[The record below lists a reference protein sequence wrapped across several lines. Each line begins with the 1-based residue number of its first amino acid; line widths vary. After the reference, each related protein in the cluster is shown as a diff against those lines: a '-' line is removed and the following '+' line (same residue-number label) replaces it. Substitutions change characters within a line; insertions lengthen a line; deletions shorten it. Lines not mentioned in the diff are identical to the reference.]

1 MTTDSIFPYKG
12 VLQPA
17 LTLAYLSTYS
27 VPAAFIILPSEIAGV
42 LVGLSTIICALV
54 GFRDRHIRLT
64 EVSNASLV
72 KPLLGSSRE
81 HVHRHYNLLPG
92 LYVFVIFFS
101 FLNSVC
107 EKDLTSS
114 LILGLNIFAVSPE
127 MRNIR
132 SSGIII
138 CSVILLVSGFRGMNL
153 WNPVEGYVLA
163 VLSGVLFHS
172 ISTLSLPVWDWAHHS
187 KMGFTLSAAAI
198 LALFVGVSTLE
209 LVTS

>member
-1 MTTDSIFPYKG
+1 MTTDSIFSYRG
-12 VLQPA
+12 VVQFA

-27 VPAAFIILPSEIAGV
+27 VPTAFIILPSEIAGA
-42 LVGLSTIICALV
+42 LVGLSTIFCALV
-54 GFRDRHIRLT
+54 GFRDPHIRMT
-64 EVSNASLV
+64 GVSNASLV
-72 KPLLGSSRE
+72 QPLMGSSRE
-81 HVHRHYNLLPG
+81 HFQGQYNVPTDW
-92 LYVFVIFFS
+92 YVFVMIFL

-114 LILGLNIFAVSPE
+114 LILGLNIFAVSRE
-127 MRNIR
+127 MRSIR
-132 SSGIII
+132 SSVMIV
-138 CSVILLVSGFRGMNL
+138 CFVILLVLGVRRMNL

-163 VLSGVLFHS
+163 VLSGVLFQC
-172 ISTLSLPVWDWAHHS
+172 ISTLSLPVLDWAHNN